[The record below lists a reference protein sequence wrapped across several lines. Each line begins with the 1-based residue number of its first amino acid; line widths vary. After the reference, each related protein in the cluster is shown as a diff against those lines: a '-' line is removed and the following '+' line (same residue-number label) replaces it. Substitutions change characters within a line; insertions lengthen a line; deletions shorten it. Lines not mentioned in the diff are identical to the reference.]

1 MHRKE
6 GCEVPRA
13 AAILLSLLSLVMLL
27 SLPCSGAEG
36 QETGPRVTLVVINR
50 LSLEDLWLWMIP
62 P

>member
-27 SLPCSGAEG
+27 SLHARG
-36 QETGPRVTLVVINR
+36 QRAGNCFPRVTLVNQ
-50 LSLEDLWLWMIP
+50 P
-62 P
+62 PVSGRPVGCG

>member
-27 SLPCSGAEG
+27 VSHARGQRGRELALGLP
-36 QETGPRVTLVVINR
+36 
-50 LSLEDLWLWMIP
+50 WW
-62 P
+62 